1 MKKTLKKTQIK
12 VDNENE
18 KKEKEMNEL
27 TLS

>member
-1 MKKTLKKTQIK
+1 MKKALKKTQIK
-12 VDNENE
+12 IDDENE